1 MPLNGALPSEKPAA
15 MTADDDSRTANPGAA
30 GPEQAVVEVDARGL
44 QCPLPLLK
52 AKQALNTL
60 ASGGLLRVR
69 STDAGS
75 VRDFEV
81 FARQTGH
88 ALLEASSADG
98 TFAFLLRKA

>member
-1 MPLNGALPSEKPAA
+1 MSVDDAA
-15 MTADDDSRTANPGAA
+15 GAA
-30 GPEQAVVEVDARGL
+30 VTEVDARGL

-52 AKQALNTL
+52 AKQALNKMN
-60 ASGGLLRVR
+60 AGDLLRVL

-88 ALLEASSADG
+88 ALLESTTLTSGSAPG
-98 TFAFLLRKA
+98 FMFLLRKA